1 MTSPSALKPTASVRV
16 ARGRRCGRTR
26 GTSRRDGDGVKRATM
41 SSIQLCPAHARTA
54 RAGSVTARD
63 ASSVRSP
70 TRAMRSVECARGMR
84 GVRARDAC
92 EGARA
97 GVVVRR
103 DFDARVFARSVRAC
117 ARVRRGEWCEG
128 RTRAGHRVWAR
139 ARVRRG
145 PGQARR
151 RWILALTASF
161 SRAFVCASA

>member
-16 ARGRRCGRTR
+16 ARWRRCARAR
-26 GTSRRDGDGVKRATM
+26 GTSRRDVDGVKRATM
-41 SSIQLCPAHARTA
+41 SVIQLCPAQARTA

-63 ASSVRSP
+63 ASSGRSP
-70 TRAMRSVECARGMR
+70 TRAMRSVECAHGMR

-103 DFDARVFARSVRAC
+103 DFDARVFARCVRAC

-128 RTRAGHRVWAR
+128 RTCAR
-139 ARVRRG
+139 ATG
-145 PGQARR
+145 FGYAR
-151 RWILALTASF
+151 AAF
-161 SRAFVCASA
+161 DVDQDKRADAGYWH